1 VARRQGDLD
10 TADARLRANLDWLRE
25 IGGRSG
31 VAFALAELGF
41 VAEQRGDAGRA
52 MALHREGLD
61 AARATGDPRAVALAL
76 EGVAGAYA
84 LEGDHVQAA
93 RLLGTATALRA
104 STGAPLPP
112 AERAD
117 VDRITAR
124 LDTSHPTSP

>member
-1 VARRQGDLD
+1 
-10 TADARLRANLDWLRE
+10 
-25 IGGRSG
+25 
-31 VAFALAELGF
+31 
-41 VAEQRGDAGRA
+41 

-93 RLLGTATALRA
+93 RLLGTATALRT

-117 VDRITAR
+117 VDRITSAAR
-124 LDTSHPTSP
+124 YALGQHRFTAEFGRGRMTTPGSMI